1 MLMPRSIALRK
12 HMQGRRGFLTG
23 GVNLYFS
30 QAAYDA
36 YLADSRPTAADKAL
50 AGGAVKSAADL
61 AVLGWT
67 NAQSTANPPTLV
79 TTKGGFLGYGASQY
93 FNYSQSDPA
102 PSAAGSSPPTLGT
115 YTDPAT
121 GIVCETITFPAGAG
135 GYATS
140 RVTLSVNGTSLP
152 AGDYVAWWE
161 VYSDVAVPQTTV
173 QGYVQGASSTS
184 GNPYHTG
191 TLVAGQWNTVVVG
204 WTDSGSGGFNLTLYR
219 NGDVLASPLTLKLRR
234 RVMARVLSYAAYP
247 TAVVNPTGALP
258 GYVRTTNAAPA
269 YGVPIAFDRGATTN
283 LLTSP
288 RTLGTQTVTVL
299 SGVTYTLS
307 AYGTGSVTLSG
318 GGAGTLSPASTTMR
332 GQLTFTTSSTSLTLT
347 VSGSITNANLNP
359 GYATTYL
366 DTTGLA
372 PPCYTAGTPRSQNL
386 ATGSGTQ
393 SITVV
398 SGCVYSILHQAGG
411 TYTLSGATTG
421 TTTAGTTTTFVA
433 ASGTLTLTASS
444 TPTLLQVW
452 EGSASMAY
460 VAGPYSEYP
469 QRGII
474 DRGAATNV
482 IKGSAAQWAA
492 RGTATK
498 AGATDAQVG
507 AYLQLRGLAAI
518 SANDV
523 YQTATGLTVS
533 AACQPGFWLRR
544 ITTTGQLNIA
554 DPTAGNGSWGIDLS
568 KLPPYWVW
576 INRNSPYITA
586 VSAEFTANGSGAN
599 GLHFY
604 RGSGASAIDVD
615 IAIPTLISAANADAP
630 DLGIPTTTAAVT
642 RSACQIML
650 PSSYVADAGQM
661 TVWGGSM
668 VNPTD
673 GNPEIVVGRT
683 ANGRVIYAAGQ
694 WARIYDG
701 TTVTGAQSIGYG
713 QQIIATRYGSGTQAA
728 CLNGGSVATGA
739 YDGTMGSGSSV
750 GLGHDGSGGAKFVG
764 DHFCLKIGPPPAND
778 ATLQLASAGGV

>member
-12 HMQGRRGFLTG
+12 HMQGRRGYLTG

-36 YLADSRPTAADKAL
+36 YLADSRPTGADKAL
-50 AGGAVKSAADL
+50 AGAAVKSAADL
-61 AVLGWT
+61 TALGC
-67 NAQSTANPPTLV
+67 
-79 TTKGGFLGYGASQY
+79 
-93 FNYSQSDPA
+93 
-102 PSAAGSSPPTLGT
+102 
-115 YTDPAT
+115 TD
-121 GIVCETITFPAGAG
+121 AG
-135 GYATS
+135 GVNLSYTAKDGTLATK
-140 RVTLSVNGTSLP
+140 
-152 AGDYVAWWE
+152 
-161 VYSDVAVPQTTV
+161 
-173 QGYVQGASSTS
+173 TS
-184 GNPYHTG
+184 G
-191 TLVAGQWNTVVVG
+191 TVPVV
-204 WTDSGSGGFNLTLYR
+204 
-219 NGDVLASPLTLKLRR
+219 
-234 RVMARVLSYAAYP
+234 
-247 TAVVNPTGALP
+247 
-258 GYVRTTNAAPA
+258 
-269 YGVPIAFDRGATTN
+269 AFDRGATQN

-318 GGAGTLSPASTTMR
+318 GGSGTLSPASTTMR

-498 AGATDAQVG
+498 ADATDAQVG

>member
-1 MLMPRSIALRK
+1 MPHGRTYDSTGRLAVAAGATPVASQNGLRFDASGNLCIVDGTGAVNNFVNGLPFDSSGNLMVNSSGTAVSYQNGLPFDSG
-12 HMQGRRGFLTG
+12 GRLVADGAGAIVSNQNGWPMSATGVAMYGLGYLTG
-23 GVNLYFS
+23 GVNLYLS

-36 YLADSRPTAADKAL
+36 YLADSRPTGADKAL
-50 AGGAVKSAADL
+50 AGAAVKSAADL
-61 AVLGWT
+61 TALG
-67 NAQSTANPPTLV
+67 V
-79 TTKGGFLGYGASQY
+79 
-93 FNYSQSDPA
+93 
-102 PSAAGSSPPTLGT
+102 
-115 YTDPAT
+115 
-121 GIVCETITFPAGAG
+121 
-135 GYATS
+135 
-140 RVTLSVNGTSLP
+140 
-152 AGDYVAWWE
+152 
-161 VYSDVAVPQTTV
+161 
-173 QGYVQGASSTS
+173 
-184 GNPYHTG
+184 
-191 TLVAGQWNTVVVG
+191 
-204 WTDSGSGGFNLTLYR
+204 TDSGAVN
-219 NGDVLASPLTLKLRR
+219 
-234 RVMARVLSYAAYP
+234 LSY
-247 TAVVNPTGALP
+247 TAKDGTLATKTSGTVPVV
-258 GYVRTTNAAPA
+258 
-269 YGVPIAFDRGATTN
+269 AFDRGATQNGVRSSHDLSSATWAQGNASLSVSVGSIGQVLTTTAATTN
-283 LLTSP
+283 NIRTSDQIPGTAFRSIKARLVGVGAASEATIGYYTSTFVATNAAILSGPGVLNSNSGAWGITGLLPGVVTTVLLTTTAAVPQGDIYIYVGTHTHQSSAAGL
-288 RTLGTQTVTVL
+288 TLGVDGVGVAPGTGDFALLRTSGA
-299 SGVTYTLS
+299 SGVL
-307 AYGTGSVTLSG
+307 
-318 GGAGTLSPASTTMR
+318 
-332 GQLTFTTSSTSLTLT
+332 
-347 VSGSITNANLNP
+347 
-359 GYATTYL
+359 
-366 DTTGLA
+366 
-372 PPCYTAGTPRSQNL
+372 YTAGTPRSQNL
-386 ATGSGTQ
+386 ANGSGTQ

-482 IKGSAAQWAA
+482 IKGSAAQWTA

-498 AGATDAQVG
+498 ADATDTQVG

-523 YQTATGLTVS
+523 YQTASGLTVS
-533 AACQPGFWLRR
+533 AACQPGLWIRR
-544 ITTTGQLNIA
+544 ITATGQLNIA
-554 DPTAGNGSWGIDLS
+554 DPTAVNGSWGIDLS
-568 KLPPYWVW
+568 RLPPYWVW

-586 VSAEFTANGSGAN
+586 VSAEFVANGSGAN

-604 RGSGASAIDVD
+604 RGSGASALDVD

-650 PSSYVADAGQM
+650 PSSYIADAGQM

-713 QQIIATRYGSGTQAA
+713 PQIIATRYGSGAQAA
-728 CLNGGSVATGA
+728 SLNGGSVATGA

-750 GLGHDGSGGAKFVG
+750 GLGHDGSGGSKFVG
-764 DHFCLKIGPPPAND
+764 DHYFLKIGPPPAND
-778 ATLQLASAGGV
+778 ATLQLAASGGV